1 MLLKYY
7 MLFLHKIGLTSINIM
22 IDTNFINLYESS
34 FRENWELNAFTDL
47 HESTT
52 ITYGEFAKEIARL
65 HILLEEMSI
74 TKKDKIALIG
84 HNHTTWA
91 ALFMATITY
100 GAVIVPILH
109 DFHPESMENI
119 IVHSD
124 AKIIFIE
131 LNIWKN
137 LNKDKF
143 SQPVFD
149 LRSKDLIQGETD
161 ETKNLKV
168 RVDKKFA
175 VKYPDGFQ
183 VSDIQYPTI
192 RNESV
197 ICLNYTSGTTGFS
210 KGVMLTANN
219 YAGNILFAQGL
230 NLLFRGEK
238 SVAFLPMAHAYG
250 CAFDFLA
257 GLSMGVHIHL
267 LGKNLSAK
275 TLLKAFQ
282 KVKPNLIV
290 TVPLILEKIYQ
301 KRIQPIISKPAFNAL
316 LKIPLLKR
324 VVYAKIRKTL
334 VAAFGGNFREVVVG
348 GAALSKEAE
357 DFLYKIKFPF
367 TVGYGMTEC
376 APLISYDNHHDFIP
390 TSCGK
395 IMEGFME
402 ARIDSDYPQTIAGE
416 IQVTGENVMMGY
428 YKNPEATAAAFT
440 EDGWLRTGD
449 LGVMD
454 KNNRLYIKGRIKTML
469 LGANGQNIYPEEIEA
484 KLNNMP
490 YVNESLIIKRNNR
503 LVGLVYPD
511 FDEMEE
517 KKVTLKDLEKIMN
530 RNRLEVNTKLAIY
543 EQIGYIEL
551 RNEEFEKTPKRSI
564 KRYLYVGD
572 NNNVG
577 I

>member
-22 IDTNFINLYESS
+22 IETNFINLYESS

-257 GLSMGVHIHL
+257 GLSLGVHIHL

-324 VVYAKIRKTL
+324 VVYAKIRKSL

-390 TSCGK
+390 TTCGK

>member
-1 MLLKYY
+1 
-7 MLFLHKIGLTSINIM
+7 M
-22 IDTNFINLYESS
+22 IETNFINLYESS

-65 HILLEEMSI
+65 HILLEEIGI

-100 GAVIVPILH
+100 GTVIVPILH

-119 IVHSD
+119 IAHSD

-143 SQPVFD
+143 TQPVFD
-149 LRSKDLIQGETD
+149 LRSQNLIQGETD
-161 ETKNLKV
+161 ETKNLKI
-168 RVDKKFA
+168 RVDKKFT

-183 VSDIQYPTI
+183 ASDIKYPTI

-324 VVYAKIRKTL
+324 VVYAEIRKSL
-334 VAAFGGNFREVVVG
+334 VTAFGGNFREVVVG

-454 KNNRLYIKGRIKTML
+454 KNNRLYIKGRIKTMI

-484 KLNNMP
+484 RLNNMP
-490 YVNESLIIKRNNR
+490 YIAESLIIKRSNK

-517 KKVTLKDLEKIMN
+517 KKITLKDLEKIMN
-530 RNRLEVNTKLAIY
+530 TNRLEVNTRLAIY
-543 EQIGYIEL
+543 EQIGYLEI
-551 RNEEFEKTPKRSI
+551 RDEEFEKTPKRSI

>member
-1 MLLKYY
+1 LLLKYY

-52 ITYGEFAKEIARL
+52 ITYGEFAKEIARI

-143 SQPVFD
+143 SQPAFD

-324 VVYAKIRKTL
+324 VVYAKIRKSL

-390 TSCGK
+390 TTCGK

-454 KNNRLYIKGRIKTML
+454 KDNRLYIKGRLKTMI

>member
-1 MLLKYY
+1 
-7 MLFLHKIGLTSINIM
+7 M
-22 IDTNFINLYESS
+22 IETNFINLYESS

-324 VVYAKIRKTL
+324 VVYAKIRKSL

-454 KNNRLYIKGRIKTML
+454 KDNRLYIKGRLKTMI
-469 LGANGQNIYPEEIEA
+469 LGANGQNIYPEEIET